1 MTSGP
6 GDVYYVQ
13 LLYPERVEGA
23 DDSGWISVAIDADQA
38 AAFHRAARVY
48 ADLIHPEGGPP
59 AGVRVVSE
67 RAIRANSG
75 DPGVAQ
81 AAGGILVMAD
91 LLAEFADHDS

>member
-1 MTSGP
+1 MTSP
-6 GDVYYVQ
+6 AGDVYYVQ

-23 DDSGWISVAIDADQA
+23 DESGWISVAIDADQA

-48 ADLIHPEGGPP
+48 ADLIHPEGGSP

-67 RAIRANSG
+67 RAIRAHSG
-75 DPGVAQ
+75 ESGVAQ

-91 LLAEFADHDS
+91 LLAQLAENSR